1 MTQRC
6 VNVNRIMNSLC
17 IFGKNSVICQKL
29 LPKIQNYDAFDR
41 QQFDVRN
48 FRAIE
53 SFDFSGYDTVI
64 NFAGHSRGSYKSP
77 IENSYQN
84 YVDQIEVN
92 FTSNILIAKKF
103 CSVNPQGR
111 YIWISSSLVK
121 SCRPYQAVYGASKSA
136 TELVFEKWQQEY
148 QQFKFITLRIGRCK
162 TNHMYN
168 TFEHT
173 RSFDTVDD
181 EYNLTPYLTADQVA
195 EKLFY
200 LLDIKQS
207 ITEEMLP

>member
-1 MTQRC
+1 VTQRC
-6 VNVNRIMNSLC
+6 VNVNRIMNSVC

-29 LPKIQNYDAFDR
+29 LPKIKNYNAFDR

-48 FRAIE
+48 FKNIE
-53 SFDFSGYDTVI
+53 TFDFSNYDTVI
-64 NFAGHSRGSYKSP
+64 NFAGHSRGSYKP
-77 IENSYQN
+77 PTENSWQN

-92 FTSNILIAKKF
+92 FISNVLIAKKF
-103 CSVNPQGR
+103 CSVNPKGR
-111 YIWISSSLVK
+111 YIWISSSTVK
-121 SCRPYQAVYGASKSA
+121 TCRPYQAVYGASKSA
-136 TELVFEKWQQEY
+136 TESVFEKWQQEY
-148 QQFKFITLRIGRCK
+148 KEFKFITLRIGRCK

-173 RSFDTVDD
+173 RSSDSVDE

-195 EKLFY
+195 EKLLY
-200 LLDIKQS
+200 LIESEQS